1 MDARARWHA
10 LQARLTAARAALDTG
25 DRTKALAEITAAL
38 ELDRDFLAAHALHD
52 RILAMGFADA
62 VSATPAVP
70 VQPARSEP
78 YAKFEQRARR
88 RRVDRRVDAAR
99 AAIAQQRVKA
109 AAAALDEVIDL
120 DPNLPE
126 LVELTAQF
134 DELRRAAA
142 TPHRGP
148 KIAAAAVFA
157 AALFGASVVQDASPV
172 HALQFAMVERPAQPS
187 SAIEAKDAP
196 LHISEM
202 LAGNVW
208 SADTAGEPAGFDACD
223 PHVEGDAATAVCR
236 AAGGTWN
243 VTLRKIGAGW
253 KVETARADR
262 LVQAQISRTP

>member
-52 RILAMGFADA
+52 RILAMGSADA

-70 VQPARSEP
+70 VHPARSEP

-142 TPHRGP
+142 TPHHGP
-148 KIAAAAVFA
+148 RLAAAVVFA
-157 AALFGASVVQDASPV
+157 VALFGASWLEDSSPILSRQIVSAAAPVVTAALVDKRSAVAQAGPGDAALVNLALLDSPWT
-172 HALQFAMVERPAQPS
+172 ADAETDPA
-187 SAIEAKDAP
+187 
-196 LHISEM
+196 
-202 LAGNVW
+202 
-208 SADTAGEPAGFDACD
+208 TFDACD
-223 PHVEGDAATAVCR
+223 PLVDGDVATVVCR
-236 AAGGTWN
+236 AAGGPWN
-243 VTLRKIGAGW
+243 VTLRKIGTGW
-253 KVETARADR
+253 KIETARAGR
-262 LVQAQISRTP
+262 